1 MRYAAS
7 DMKRCI
13 LALILVACS
22 GSSDKE
28 VMKPTPPD
36 TVSVP
41 ADAAP
46 VSEDPATTT
55 PGDKL
60 SAEECEQLFEHVFQI
75 AVTKEQE
82 ALEKAKR
89 AKATVIEEVKANM
102 RAQLL
107 PQCLT
112 WTRVELKF
120 DCYMAA
126 MDPAGID
133 ACDKSGA

>member
-1 MRYAAS
+1 MRYAES
-7 DMKRCI
+7 DMKCCI
-13 LALILVACS
+13 LALVLVACS

-36 TVSVP
+36 TVSVAP
-41 ADAAP
+41 DAAP
-46 VSEDPATTT
+46 LAEEPAT
-55 PGDKL
+55 PPSGDKL

-75 AVTKEQE
+75 AVTREQE

-89 AKATVIEEVKANM
+89 SKATVIEEVKANM
-102 RAQLL
+102 RGQLV

-112 WTRVELKF
+112 LTRVELKF

-126 MDPAGID
+126 TDSASVD
-133 ACDKSGA
+133 ACDKE

>member
-1 MRYAAS
+1 MRYAES

-13 LALILVACS
+13 LALILVACG
-22 GSSDKE
+22 GSSEKE

-36 TVSVP
+36 PAVSVAP
-41 ADAAP
+41 DAAP
-46 VSEDPATTT
+46 AAEEPTTASSS
-55 PGDKL
+55 DKL

-75 AVTKEQE
+75 AVTREQE

-89 AKATVIEEVKANM
+89 SKATVIEEVKANM
-102 RAQLL
+102 RGQLL

-112 WTRVELKF
+112 LTRAELKF

-126 MDPAGID
+126 ADRASID
-133 ACDKSGA
+133 ACDKS